1 MKQKKNSKVIVIL
14 ALLGFMPIVYAQ
26 DLVTQIE
33 AESTTLTPPVKVKP
47 LDGSLKDGL
56 SGGKYVGDNDYGSVI
71 EFKVTVEKEGTYELR
86 THYLCGDGSR
96 AVAVKVNN
104 YKEVVSRVGSTTD
117 WDNPPTSMMA
127 VNVYMDKGENTFK
140 ITPYPNEPGKGGPN
154 IDLFEIY
161 TTKEVVYPEVDEFP
175 KVYEAED
182 AELHGDLKV
191 KPLDGSTVTGLS
203 GGKYIGDFNQV
214 SGSYLVLP
222 MVEMPEAGTYEL
234 KVFSMGSDRNLSIK
248 VNQYERKIIRT
259 AKTDNWD
266 GAPAGEVSVLIYLD
280 KGVNKIVFNSYNDDG
295 PNLDKFEIHE
305 TDEEIER
312 PQVELLSYASD
323 YTDGAELTGE
333 GTDVQLVSDN
343 DEYTVYMVEGKTQTQ
358 VVAKCEYPLLLTGY
372 LLSAGIGSK
381 VDVTTWTLEG
391 SMDGKTWTAMPTPSK
406 MTDLSGAYLFE
417 VSRNRDNALQDRAQ
431 YYRLTATGEI
441 NVEIAEWQLF
451 GTPYL
456 DNEDGRSF
464 PVDITEGIDILTAVQ
479 GFPEGNVGENF
490 SEQCY
495 NLFDRNLRT
504 KYYVPGQKNYTVEV
518 ALDKAYQLDAYTL
531 TSVDVDP
538 KRNPKKWTFNGYNE
552 ERGWVE
558 LDRQTD
564 FTFPCGYA
572 TMRFE
577 IDSDLAFTRFLLDVE
592 DNNGDENSQLLKWQL
607 FGTEYTGSVVKS
619 IDDMECSVWSE
630 DDGLCIY
637 SNSMKDLTYQ
647 IFDVSGTIL
656 KIGELVSTKE
666 RIALSQGLYVVVLT
680 DDEKSCN
687 VKVIVK

>member
-1 MKQKKNSKVIVIL
+1 M
-14 ALLGFMPIVYAQ
+14 
-26 DLVTQIE
+26 
-33 AESTTLTPPVKVKP
+33 
-47 LDGSLKDGL
+47 
-56 SGGKYVGDNDYGSVI
+56 
-71 EFKVTVEKEGTYELR
+71 
-86 THYLCGDGSR
+86 
-96 AVAVKVNN
+96 
-104 YKEVVSRVGSTTD
+104 
-117 WDNPPTSMMA
+117 
-127 VNVYMDKGENTFK
+127 
-140 ITPYPNEPGKGGPN
+140 
-154 IDLFEIY
+154 
-161 TTKEVVYPEVDEFP
+161 
-175 KVYEAED
+175 
-182 AELHGDLKV
+182 
-191 KPLDGSTVTGLS
+191 
-203 GGKYIGDFNQV
+203 
-214 SGSYLVLP
+214 
-222 MVEMPEAGTYEL
+222 
-234 KVFSMGSDRNLSIK
+234 
-248 VNQYERKIIRT
+248 
-259 AKTDNWD
+259 
-266 GAPAGEVSVLIYLD
+266 
-280 KGVNKIVFNSYNDDG
+280 
-295 PNLDKFEIHE
+295 
-305 TDEEIER
+305 
-312 PQVELLSYASD
+312 
-323 YTDGAELTGE
+323 
-333 GTDVQLVSDN
+333 
-343 DEYTVYMVEGKTQTQ
+343 
-358 VVAKCEYPLLLTGY
+358 
-372 LLSAGIGSK
+372 
-381 VDVTTWTLEG
+381 
-391 SMDGKTWTAMPTPSK
+391 
-406 MTDLSGAYLFE
+406 
-417 VSRNRDNALQDRAQ
+417 
-431 YYRLTATGEI
+431 
-441 NVEIAEWQLF
+441 F